1 MDASGGQILRQK
13 RQNGREA
20 QVKEEEKT
28 SYNLS
33 DKNHLVLATFINR
46 HLIKKIKI
54 VIFLYLKNYKCI

>member
-46 HLIKKIKI
+46 HLIKKN
-54 VIFLYLKNYKCI
+54 KNCYFFVFKKL

>member
-33 DKNHLVLATFINR
+33 DKNHLVLATFF
-46 HLIKKIKI
+46 K
-54 VIFLYLKNYKCI
+54 